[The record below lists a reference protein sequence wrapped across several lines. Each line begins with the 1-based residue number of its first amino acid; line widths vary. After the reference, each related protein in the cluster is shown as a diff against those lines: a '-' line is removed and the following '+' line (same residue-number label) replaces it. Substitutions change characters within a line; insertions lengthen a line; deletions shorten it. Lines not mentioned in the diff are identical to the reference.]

1 MILLTYCPFHN
12 YIPDAP
18 LFEMMIRS
26 IALEQRQTKGI
37 IMHPPALMPAIP
49 ALAEHAYD
57 PLASSA
63 LRHALPGIV
72 AAFDE
77 AAMLAHV
84 QAALGTRP
92 GYTITG
98 CELEQGTYTPGEGC
112 VARYI
117 LTLAGEVAMS
127 ALVSAELFAD
137 SRASASFFEQ
147 HLAPLVAQVAGRPE
161 LRWCAYPAAHLPEL
175 AMVLF
180 AYPLD
185 GGLPE
190 LLGAASGVGMRA
202 RLAPLLAPYSPETC
216 EPELVDYGRQR
227 RCTLR
232 YRLGS
237 ADGDMLVYGKLTGD
251 GSGALAEVVS
261 GMLAELGQTDGT
273 GMRFGVPRVLAWL
286 PDLKLSLLE
295 NLPGKDIVG
304 DLLKARLRDKPA
316 PGAALSLE
324 DTIEAAAGIAAALHR
339 SGSTIGPRRSL
350 DDELGRLGATIAA
363 MQPFSPEL
371 CAVLAEWHTLLSRHA
386 GETHALPLCFNHGD
400 FTPGQMLFDGTSC
413 GLIDFDSVCQA
424 EPALDIAQFI
434 TYLTVGGQKSKR
446 TAEETAA
453 IFASLTA
460 HFMQR
465 YCTAAGYAGE
475 AAQHLEKRVALY
487 RSVSMLRRVLRSWQK
502 LKPGR
507 ISGALAQAQA
517 LFTPAPVE

>member
-1 MILLTYCPFHN
+1 
-12 YIPDAP
+12 
-18 LFEMMIRS
+18 
-26 IALEQRQTKGI
+26 
-37 IMHPPALMPAIP
+37 MPAIP
-49 ALAEHAYD
+49 AMAEHTYD
-57 PLASSA
+57 PLASPA
-63 LRHALPGIV
+63 LRHALPGIAV
-72 AAFDE
+72 AFDE
-77 AAMLAHV
+77 AAILAHV
-84 QAALGTRP
+84 QAALAVQP
-92 GYTITG
+92 GYAIIG

-117 LTLAGEVAMS
+117 LAVEGEMASS
-127 ALVSAELFAD
+127 ALVSAQLFAD
-137 SRASASFFEQ
+137 ASASAAFFE
-147 HLAPLVAQVAGRPE
+147 HRLAPLAGQVAQRPE
-161 LRWCAYPAAHLPEL
+161 LRWCAQPVAHLPEL

-185 GGLPE
+185 GELPE
-190 LLGAASGVGMRA
+190 LLGAADGAGMRA
-202 RLAPLLAPYSPETC
+202 RLASLLGTYTPETC

-232 YRLGS
+232 YRLGG

-251 GSGALAEVVS
+251 GSGALAEAVS
-261 GMLAELGQTDGT
+261 SMLAEVGQNGAT
-273 GMRFGVPRVLAWL
+273 GMRFSVPRVLAWQ

-324 DTIEAAAGIAAALHR
+324 DTIDAAAGLAAALHR
-339 SGSTIGPRRSL
+339 SGSTLGPRRSI

-371 CAVLAEWHTLLSRHA
+371 CAVLGEWHALLSQHA
-386 GETHALPLCFNHGD
+386 RETHALPLCFSHGD
-400 FTPGQMLFDGTSC
+400 FTAGQILFDGTAC

-446 TAEETAA
+446 TPEETAA
-453 IFASLTA
+453 LFADLTA
-460 HFMQR
+460 RFMQR
-465 YCTAAGYAGE
+465 YCAAAGYTGN
-475 AAQHLEKRVALY
+475 AAQHLEERVTLY

-517 LFTPAPVE
+517 IFTPAPIA